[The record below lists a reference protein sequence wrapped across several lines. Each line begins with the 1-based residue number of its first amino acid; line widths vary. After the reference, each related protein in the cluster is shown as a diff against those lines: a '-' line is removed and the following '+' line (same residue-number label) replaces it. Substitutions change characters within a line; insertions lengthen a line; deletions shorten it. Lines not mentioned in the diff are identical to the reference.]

1 MTVVAD
7 PKTAALMVERHVRTE
22 SLSLLSVRFHL
33 RINNFHACDW
43 VLSRFRGKGGGEND
57 GSDKGNK
64 GVIFP
69 TIRHHSQDFALINHT
84 FAALSK
90 TESQGLIYGKTAGY
104 QSLQASFL
112 MTTEAVKLAQNN
124 VKCIFRGSRTGAA
137 SELFRSWYTLLTLHE
152 VDTPFQS
159 ADQLVCLMALVRHVQ
174 CAFRTFKSE
183 DLG

>member
-1 MTVVAD
+1 MTVVED
-7 PKTAALMVERHVRTE
+7 PKTAALMVERRVRTE
-22 SLSLLSVRFHL
+22 SLSLLSARFHF

-104 QSLQASFL
+104 QSLQASFWWRQKRL
-112 MTTEAVKLAQNN
+112 NWRKIMLNAYS
-124 VKCIFRGSRTGAA
+124 GSRTGAA